1 MYTQCNKNSS
11 AGNNLTDIA
20 SHFAKQFLLDA
31 KQLQNIVAENCN
43 AIYRHVLSV
52 SAARREC
59 IYGTK
64 ECQSERRLYITLLA
78 QRYTHVA
85 SSAIINVSKSTIN
98 DFVRLRERVVSCPD
112 PIHRSCGITATL
124 A

>member
-11 AGNNLTDIA
+11 AGKNLTDIA

-31 KQLQNIVAENCN
+31 KQLQNIVAENCD
-43 AIYRHVLSV
+43 AIHRHVLSV
-52 SAARREC
+52 AARREC

-78 QRYTHVA
+78 QRYTHMA
-85 SSAIINVSKSTIN
+85 SSAIFNVSKSTIN
-98 DFVRLRERVVSCPD
+98 DFVHCTPS
-112 PIHRSCGITATL
+112 
-124 A
+124 